1 MTTQDDDYHPER
13 VAVFSGNYNCCT
25 DGHSRTINRMVA
37 YLESCGTEVMVFA
50 PRTPTP
56 RPTLGGTLVPIPSA
70 PIPGRSEYRFAYSL
84 TRSARRKLDAFQPD
98 FIHVSTP
105 DLLGYSAIRHAERQG
120 IPIVASYHTRFDT
133 YFRYYGAG
141 ILESTILRYLRH
153 FYSHCEHVY
162 VPSQS
167 MKEVLARTGIGRDIR
182 LWSRGIDRTVF
193 TPDKRDLSWRRSI
206 GIADDEVVLLFVGR
220 LVKEKAI
227 DVVAEL
233 HAELN
238 RRGTKHRFMV
248 VGEGPARPQFEATM
262 PAGIFVGFQNG
273 ADLARAYASADIF
286 FNPSVTETFG
296 NVTLE
301 AMASGL
307 PTLCLRATGSS
318 NLVANG
324 VSGFL
329 SEPGNIS
336 EAADRAE
343 TLITDKA
350 LRQQMAQAAR
360 KRSASYSWDAVMR
373 ELVGHY
379 HDIMR
384 AKRGQRVFGY
394 AGFPA
399 TQPVLD

>member
-1 MTTQDDDYHPER
+1 MTTQDDDFQPER

-37 YLESCGTEVMVFA
+37 FLEACGTEVMVFA
-50 PRTPTP
+50 PRAPKPT
-56 RPTLGGTLVPIPSA
+56 PTLGGTLVPMPSV
-70 PIPGRSEYRFAYSL
+70 PIPGRSEYRFASAL

-98 FIHVSTP
+98 LIHVSTP
-105 DLLGYSAIRHAERQG
+105 DLLGYSAIRYAERQR
-120 IPIVASYHTRFDT
+120 IPVVASYHTRFDT

-167 MKEVLARTGIGRDIR
+167 MKEVLAQTGIGHDIR

-193 TPDKRDLSWRRSI
+193 TPDKRDVDWRRSHGI
-206 GIADDEVVLLFVGR
+206 GDDEVVLLFVGR

-227 DVVAEL
+227 DVFADLHGEL
-233 HAELN
+233 T
-238 RRGTKHRFMV
+238 RRGTPHRAMI
-248 VGEGPARPQFEATM
+248 VGDGPAGAQFEAAM

-307 PTLCLRATGSS
+307 PALCLRATGSS
-318 NLVANG
+318 NLVVDG
-324 VSGFL
+324 VTGYL
-329 SEPGNIS
+329 SEPGNIA

-343 TLITDKA
+343 SLISDEA
-350 LRQQMAQAAR
+350 LRQRMAQAAR
-360 KRSASYSWDAVMR
+360 KRSASYSWDAVMQ
-373 ELVGHY
+373 ELVEHY
-379 HDIMR
+379 RDLMR
-384 AKRGQRVFGY
+384 AKRSQRVFGY
-394 AGFPA
+394 AGFTA